1 MEEMKD
7 VVAKN
12 LIYYR
17 KLSNLTQAE
26 LAEKLCYSDKSVSKW
41 ERGESLP
48 DIVVLKQIADL
59 YHITIDALISDVEKK
74 KRSVKDLLPI
84 LKQKHALITIMAIFL
99 VWVAA
104 TIVFACI
111 GMVIPNIE
119 KAWLSFIYA
128 LPISFIVSLV
138 FTEIWGN
145 NFLRTLSLSGLVWT
159 LALAL
164 YLTIN
169 SQQIWL
175 LFIIPIPIQILIL
188 IWYVYRKN
196 FLNKNK

>member
-1 MEEMKD
+1 MEELKE

-17 KLSNLTQAE
+17 KLANLTQAE

-48 DIVVLKQIADL
+48 DVVVLKEVADL
-59 YHITIDALISDVEKK
+59 YNISVDTLLSDNEKK
-74 KRSVKDLLPI
+74 KKSVKDLLPL
-84 LKQKHALITIMAIFL
+84 LKQKHSLITLMAIFL
-99 VWVAA
+99 VWIAA

-111 GMVIPNIE
+111 GMIIPDVQN
-119 KAWLSFIYA
+119 AWLSFIYA
-128 LPISFIVSLV
+128 LPVSFVVSLV

-145 NFLRTLSLSGLVWT
+145 NLSRAIALSGLVWT

-164 YLTIN
+164 YLSIN
-169 SQQIWL
+169 ATQIWL
-175 LFIIPIPIQILIL
+175 VFIIPIPIQVLI
-188 IWYVYRKN
+188 ITWYVFRKK
-196 FLNKNK
+196 FSNKNK